1 MTIDLL
7 TSDEQDE
14 IIASVRSFLTEEP
27 SLRTRQRW
35 IQCAELGW
43 FGLGLPESLGGVG
56 YGLAEEALLMREVG
70 RQLAS
75 GPVLASIIG
84 ARAAALAGD
93 QALAQS
99 ILGGNTTVAM
109 SIPIGGVQRL
119 VFDGDIAD
127 ALLALDDH
135 SASIFDMSQLTERA
149 SLGCIDETTTLTEG
163 VVTGAPRCTAT
174 GTDLWSRALVLAAG
188 ALVGMSEQGRDLS
201 VAHAGNRVQF
211 GHPIGVNQ
219 AIKHPCADMATR
231 CEGALAQLC
240 FAALSVGSEE
250 ANARFEALSALVF
263 ATETAIYCGRTTV
276 QIHGGMGFTVEHP
289 AHLIVKRT
297 HVIDRMFGGLR
308 SHLASLVALPSP
320 DR

>member
-1 MTIDLL
+1 MIV
-7 TSDEQDE
+7 
-14 IIASVRSFLTEEP
+14 AV
-27 SLRTRQRW
+27 
-35 IQCAELGW
+35 
-43 FGLGLPESLGGVG
+43 
-56 YGLAEEALLMREVG
+56 
-70 RQLAS
+70 
-75 GPVLASIIG
+75 
-84 ARAAALAGD
+84 
-93 QALAQS
+93 S
-99 ILGGNTTVAM
+99 ILTDGDR
-109 SIPIGGVQRL
+109 RL

-127 ALLALDDH
+127 ALIALDDR
-135 SASIFDMSQLTERA
+135 SVSIYEMAQLNERA
-149 SLGCIDETTTLTEG
+149 NVACIDDTTTLIEG
-163 VVTGAPRCTAT
+163 VVGGAARCTVT
-174 GTDLWSRALVLAAG
+174 GTDVWWRALVLAA
-188 ALVGMSEQGRDLS
+188 AAMVGMSERGRDLS
-201 VAHAGNRVQF
+201 VAHAVNRVQF

-250 ANARFEALSALVF
+250 PNARFEALSALVY

-276 QIHGGMGFTVEHP
+276 QVHGGMGFTVEHP